1 MADSSEAPHGGAG
14 LLTVPSS
21 KGAHTYSQPIKKK
34 GFWFLLF
41 GVLLPIAAMV
51 AESNFHLLAE
61 NFFDPFPSPA
71 HLVLFAL
78 IPFSNFLLWLA
89 GRRDMSQYYG
99 FMALAS
105 GMAMGVG
112 ILYSV
117 MCLPLAPVFCFYSLA
132 CGFGLLGLAPLLS
145 IPCSFAAG
153 KTVTSLAHARG
164 TYFDAHQ
171 VEHIGHLIVLIMVVA
186 VELPSTLTRINLSE
200 AISHKVQP
208 HVAAYNVVAQTPENL
223 KAIEWLRRYGNREVL
238 LRACY
243 EHSGKATDILGSLY
257 ESGHPIAVS
266 AAREV
271 YYKVTGKP
279 FNTEPIPAS
288 FRATIK
294 HNGALSPTDPLTGGV
309 DDEFD
314 LDTGVAGE
322 NVSGMA
328 RGLALNAA
336 NLSGKIDA
344 EGSLAQLTL
353 SFDFENTSK
362 YDREARAQILLPPG
376 GVVSHANLTV
386 NGVSR
391 DAVIVSRSFAR
402 QQYQA
407 AVQEKRDPL
416 LVSYSGIDKV
426 LVQCFPV
433 APGETMKVTLDI
445 AAPLTYLDKQKAVLE
460 LPRFSERNFAV
471 KGEMALELVS
481 DGEIKL
487 DGLHAIEPKENSMG
501 GFSVGSDV
509 AVAPP
514 ATVVSVESVS
524 SDTVEDK
531 VEERVE
537 DKSDQPQPNV
547 GTDSA
552 KAIEEVKQP
561 VAVPGSQ
568 VGNLK
573 LGAPEAQV
581 GKLKLGAPEAQPG
594 NLKLGAPEAQAC
606 APMPTDYKSRLL
618 GALDWSTLAAD
629 GLLQIG
635 RSGKVGSVWCSAA
648 PLMDGYRVVGAIAS
662 ETYQPIKKLAVVID
676 GSSSMAAALPAIVEG
691 LKGAPKNIELSI
703 SLVGDSLR
711 TWPGDSIVLNGG
723 AKEKVPGIEYM
734 RAGDAPF
741 NLALQGLAAATAVG
755 GQDNSQAVAT
765 MLSQSRSPDR
775 AVLWIHGPQPLAAG
789 AVDLQ
794 RELAVS
800 GDGARLFDMQVVP
813 GPNAGLDGL
822 SNCNIFRVKRAGT
835 KQTDIGLFFLAACR
849 EKSAQTPKPQFSL
862 ELPGADDKLA
872 SVADQRQ
879 VSGDLLKV
887 MAAYEMR
894 RMISGLQSQF
904 GGQSPASLGEA
915 FAIVGPQT
923 SAIVVSRESHSY
935 LPPKESAISAKQ
947 ILLALGTGY
956 KVAMEYTLLEMHPLR
971 VFGLDGRDAA
981 LYQSGGDSSS
991 WLPNPAESV
1000 DRYFKG
1006 VVGELNNLSTA
1017 AGVPTAGPQAAPAAP
1032 FLGQNRNFAMPSAPE
1047 SRVDKAVDQI
1057 NEYKDYSQAKKQKAD
1072 LQMTDAFGGAPAK
1085 EEAPFEGDQ
1094 ASQAFGVARGAAGD
1108 DKQILSPDG
1117 SPPQQPSRANKPSSN
1132 FPTLQGATSGT
1143 ISASGLETIASVN
1156 TAGTI
1161 SNGVMGFG
1169 YMYGTEARARLIQ
1182 ESGIFYSCLALF
1194 ATLSVWLCLR
1204 AGLSIKRKQKGN
1216 SLAR

>member
-21 KGAHTYSQPIKKK
+21 AGAHTYSQPIKKK

-51 AESNFHLLAE
+51 VESNFHLLAE

-200 AISHKVQP
+200 AILHKVQP

-336 NLSGKIDA
+336 NLSGKVDA

-445 AAPLTYLDKQKAVLE
+445 AAPLTYIDKQKAVLE

-487 DGLHAIEPKENSMG
+487 DGLHAIAPKSASLGNLSG
-501 GFSVGSDV
+501 GSEV

-514 ATVVSVESVS
+514 SVAGVAVEPQ
-524 SDTVEDK
+524 DAVED
-531 VEERVE
+531 RV
-537 DKSDQPQPNV
+537 DQPQPTV

-552 KAIEEVKQP
+552 QAIEDGKQP
-561 VAVPGSQ
+561 VAVPAEQ
-568 VGNLK
+568 ADFNLGAPEAQAGLSK
-573 LGAPEAQV
+573 LGAPEAQA
-581 GKLKLGAPEAQPG
+581 GLSKLGAPDV
-594 NLKLGAPEAQAC
+594 QAC

-635 RSGKVGSVWCSAA
+635 RSGKVGTVWCSAD
-648 PLMDGYRVVGAIAS
+648 PLMNGYRVVSAIAP

-676 GSSSMAAALPAIVEG
+676 GSSSMAAALPAVVEG
-691 LKGAPKNIELSI
+691 LKGAPKDIELSI

-723 AKEKVPGIEYM
+723 AKEKVPGIEYL

-755 GQDNSQAVAT
+755 GQDNSQAVAN

-794 RELAVS
+794 RELAAS

-849 EKSAQTPKPQFSL
+849 EKSSQIPKPQFSL

-872 SVADQRQ
+872 SVANQRQ
-879 VSGDLLKV
+879 VSSDLLKV

-915 FAIVGPQT
+915 FGIVGPQT

-991 WLPNPAESV
+991 WLPNPAESI

-1006 VVGELNNLSTA
+1006 VVGEMNNLSTA
-1017 AGVPTAGPQAAPAAP
+1017 AGVPTSGPQAAPAAP

-1057 NEYKDYSQAKKQKAD
+1057 DEYKDYSQAKKQKAD
-1072 LQMTDAFGGAPAK
+1072 LQMSDAFGGAPAK
-1085 EEAPFEGDQ
+1085 EESPFEGDQ
-1094 ASQAFGVARGAAGD
+1094 SSQVFGVARGAAGD
-1108 DKQILSPDG
+1108 DKQILSLYG
-1117 SPPQQPSRANKPSSN
+1117 SPPQQPSRANEPSSN

-1143 ISASGLETIASVN
+1143 IAAENLESIAGVN

-1169 YMYGTEARARLIQ
+1169 YLHLPEVRARLIQ

-1194 ATLSVWLCLR
+1194 ATLSVWLSLR
-1204 AGLSIKRKQKGN
+1204 AGLSIKRKQKG
-1216 SLAR
+1216 S

>member
-1 MADSSEAPHGGAG
+1 MANNSKAPHGGAG
-14 LLTVPSS
+14 VLTVPPAQ
-21 KGAHTYSQPIKKK
+21 GEHTHSQPIKKK

-41 GVLLPIAAMV
+41 GVLLPIAAMLV
-51 AESNFHLLAE
+51 ESNFHLLAE

-153 KTVTSLAHARG
+153 KTVTGLAHARG

-171 VEHIGHLIVLIMVVA
+171 VEHIGHLIVLVMVVA

-200 AISHKVQP
+200 AVSHKAQP
-208 HVAAYNVVAQTPENL
+208 EFAAADQAANSPRPLAFATDLATEPEKL
-223 KAIEWLRRYGNREVL
+223 KAIQWLRRFGNREVL

-257 ESGHPIAVS
+257 ESGHPIPVQ

-314 LDTGVAGE
+314 LDNGIAGE

-328 RGLALNAA
+328 RGLAMNAA
-336 NLSGKIDA
+336 NLSGKVDA
-344 EGSLAQLTL
+344 EEALAQLTF

-376 GVVSHANLTV
+376 GVVSRANLTV
-386 NGVSR
+386 NGFSR
-391 DAVIVSRSFAR
+391 DAVIVSRSLAR

-445 AAPLTYLDKQKAVLE
+445 AAPLTILDKQKAVLE

-471 KGEMALELVS
+471 KGELALELVS

-487 DGLHAIEPKENSMG
+487 DGLHAITPKLTSNG
-501 GFSVGSDV
+501 GFSVAGEV

-514 ATVVSVESVS
+514 STVVAVDSVGQDS
-524 SDTVEDK
+524 VEDK
-531 VEERVE
+531 I
-537 DKSDQPQPNV
+537 DGPTV
-547 GTDSA
+547 GTGSA
-552 KAIEEVKQP
+552 Q
-561 VAVPGSQ
+561 AVEQVNEPAATPMPMPISMPISLPPSRAGSM
-568 VGNLK
+568 
-573 LGAPEAQV
+573 LGAPEVQ
-581 GKLKLGAPEAQPG
+581 G
-594 NLKLGAPEAQAC
+594 C
-606 APMPTDYKSRLL
+606 APMPTNYKSRLL

-629 GLLQIG
+629 GLMQVG
-635 RSGKVGSVWCSAA
+635 RSGNVGSIWCEAG
-648 PLMDGYRVVGAIAS
+648 PLLDGYRVVGDIAP
-662 ETYQPIKKLAVVID
+662 ETYAPIKKLAVIID
-676 GSSSMAAALPAIVEG
+676 GSSSMAAALPSIVEG
-691 LKGAPKNIELSI
+691 LKGAPKDIELSI
-703 SLVGDSLR
+703 SLVGDTPR
-711 TWPGDSIVLNGG
+711 TWPAPGSMVSSGG
-723 AKEKVPGIEYM
+723 AKEKLTSIEYM
-734 RAGDAPF
+734 RAGDGSF
-741 NLALQGLAAATAVG
+741 NSALQELAAATAVG
-755 GQDNSQAVAT
+755 GQDNSKVVAD
-765 MLSQSRSPDR
+765 MLSQSRSPDC
-775 AVLWIHGPQPLAAG
+775 AVLWIHGPQPLAATAAG
-789 AVDLQ
+789 LQ
-794 RELAVS
+794 RELAFAN
-800 GDGARLFDMQVVP
+800 GARLFDMQVVP

-822 SNCNIFRVKRAGT
+822 GNSNIFRVKRVGT
-835 KQTDIGLFFLAACR
+835 KQTDIGLFFLAASR
-849 EKSAQTPKPQFSL
+849 ENSRQTPKPQFRL
-862 ELPGADDKLA
+862 ELPGADGKFA
-872 SVADQRQ
+872 AIGGQRQ
-879 VSGDLLKV
+879 VSKDLLKV

-894 RMISGLQSQF
+894 RQISGQESQF
-904 GGQSPASLGEA
+904 GGHSPASLGTA
-915 FAIVGPQT
+915 FGIVGPQT
-923 SAIVVSRESHSY
+923 SAIVVSNESHSY
-935 LPPKESAISAKQ
+935 LPPKQSAISARQ
-947 ILLALGTGY
+947 ILLALGLGY
-956 KVAMEYTLLEMHPLR
+956 KTAMEYTLLEMHPSR
-971 VFGLDGRDAA
+971 VLDLDGRDAA
-981 LYQSGGDSSS
+981 LYQTGSDSGST

-1006 VVGELNNLSTA
+1006 VVGEMNSLSTA
-1017 AGVPTAGPQAAPAAP
+1017 AGAPTAPAAPAAP
-1032 FLGQNRNFAMPSAPE
+1032 FSEPNRNLVWPSAPA
-1047 SRVDKAVDQI
+1047 KKF
-1057 NEYKDYSQAKKQKAD
+1057 NEYKDFSQVREQKAD
-1072 LQMTDAFGGAPAK
+1072 LPMSDAFGSGPIK
-1085 EEAPFEGDQ
+1085 EESPFEGDQ
-1094 ASQAFGVARGAAGD
+1094 AAQVYGLAGGAASDG
-1108 DKQILSPDG
+1108 KEVLSLDG
-1117 SPPQQPSRANKPSSN
+1117 SVVQQPALADKPSSS
-1132 FPTLQGATSGT
+1132 FPTLQRATNGT
-1143 ISASGLETIASVN
+1143 IAAGNSIVSRSAANLEVLGAVN

-1161 SNGVMGFG
+1161 NNRFMGFG
-1169 YMYGTEARARLIQ
+1169 YSSDSGSGRHFYGPGAKERMIQ
-1182 ESGIFYSCLALF
+1182 ESGIFYSCMALF

-1204 AGLSIKRKQKGN
+1204 AGLSIKRKRR
-1216 SLAR
+1216 SS

>member
-1 MADSSEAPHGGAG
+1 MADSSEAPHSGAG

-21 KGAHTYSQPIKKK
+21 KGAHTYSQPINKK

-51 AESNFHLLAE
+51 VESNFHLLAE

-117 MCLPLAPVFCFYSLA
+117 MCLPLAPIFCFYSLA

-208 HVAAYNVVAQTPENL
+208 HVAAYNLVAQTPENL

-336 NLSGKIDA
+336 NLSGKVDA

-391 DAVIVSRSFAR
+391 DAVIVSRSLAR

-445 AAPLTYLDKQKAVLE
+445 AAPLTYIDKQKAVLE

-487 DGLHAIEPKENSMG
+487 DGLHAIKPKENSMG

-509 AVAPP
+509 ALAPP

-524 SDTVEDK
+524 TDTVEDK
-531 VEERVE
+531 AEAKVE
-537 DKSDQPQPNV
+537 DRVDQPQPNV

-552 KAIEEVKQP
+552 QAVEEAKQP
-561 VAVPGSQ
+561 VAVP
-568 VGNLK
+568 
-573 LGAPEAQV
+573 EAH
-581 GKLKLGAPEAQPG
+581 PG

-648 PLMDGYRVVGAIAS
+648 PLMDGYRVVGAIAP

-691 LKGAPKNIELSI
+691 LKGAPKDIELSI
-703 SLVGDSLR
+703 SLVGDKVR
-711 TWPGDSIVLNGG
+711 TWPSAVYLVSSSGG
-723 AKEKVPGIEYM
+723 KDILSGKDMVSGKEFM
-734 RAGDAPF
+734 RAGDPPF
-741 NLALQGLAAATAVG
+741 NLALQELAAATAVG
-755 GQDNSQAVAT
+755 GQDNSLAVAT

-775 AVLWIHGPQPLAAG
+775 AVLWIHGPQPLAAA

-794 RELAVS
+794 RELAAS
-800 GDGARLFDMQVVP
+800 GDGVRLFDMQVVP

-822 SNCNIFRVKRAGT
+822 SNCKIFRVKRAGT

-849 EKSAQTPKPQFSL
+849 EKSSQIPKPQFSL
-862 ELPGADDKLA
+862 ELPGAEGKFA

-894 RMISGLQSQF
+894 RMISGLHSQF
-904 GGQSPASLGEA
+904 GGQSPASLGES

-923 SAIVVSRESHSY
+923 SAIVVSSESHSY
-935 LPPKESAISAKQ
+935 LPPKESAISGKQ

-956 KVAMEYTLLEMHPLR
+956 KAALEYTLLEMHPLR

-981 LYQSGGDSSS
+981 LYQSGGDTSS
-991 WLPNPAESV
+991 WLPNPAESI

-1006 VVGELNNLSTA
+1006 VVGEMNNLSTA

-1032 FLGQNRNFAMPSAPE
+1032 FIGQNRNFAMPSAPE
-1047 SRVDKAVDQI
+1047 SRVDKMVDQI
-1057 NEYKDYSQAKKQKAD
+1057 NEYKDYSQAEKQKAD
-1072 LQMTDAFGGAPAK
+1072 LQMSDPFGGAPAK

-1108 DKQILSPDG
+1108 GKQILSLYG
-1117 SPPQQPSRANKPSSN
+1117 SSPQQPSRANEPTSN

-1143 ISASGLETIASVN
+1143 IAAQNLESIAGVN

-1169 YMYGTEARARLIQ
+1169 YLHLPEVRARLIQ

>member
-21 KGAHTYSQPIKKK
+21 KGAHTYSRPIKKK

-51 AESNFHLLAE
+51 VESNFHLLAE

-208 HVAAYNVVAQTPENL
+208 HEAAYNVVAQTPENL

-257 ESGHPIAVS
+257 ESGHPIAVQS
-266 AAREV
+266 AREV

-336 NLSGKIDA
+336 NLSGKVDA
-344 EGSLAQLTL
+344 EGSLAQLTF

-433 APGETMKVTLDI
+433 APRETMKVTLDI

-487 DGLHAIEPKENSMG
+487 DGLHAIAPKSASLGNLSG
-501 GFSVGSDV
+501 GSEV

-514 ATVVSVESVS
+514 SVAGVAVEPQ
-524 SDTVEDK
+524 DAVED
-531 VEERVE
+531 RV
-537 DKSDQPQPNV
+537 DQPQPNV

-552 KAIEEVKQP
+552 QAIEDGKQP
-561 VAVPGSQ
+561 VAMPAEKADF
-568 VGNLK
+568 NLGAPEAQAGLSK
-573 LGAPEAQV
+573 LGAPEAQA
-581 GKLKLGAPEAQPG
+581 GLSKLGAPDV
-594 NLKLGAPEAQAC
+594 QAC

-635 RSGKVGSVWCSAA
+635 RSGKVGTVWCSAA
-648 PLMDGYRVVGAIAS
+648 PLMNGYRVVSAIAP

-723 AKEKVPGIEYM
+723 AKEKVTGIEYM

-755 GQDNSQAVAT
+755 GQDNSRAVAT

-775 AVLWIHGPQPLAAG
+775 AVLWIHGPQPLAA
-789 AVDLQ
+789 AAFDLQ

-915 FAIVGPQT
+915 FGIVGPQT

-935 LPPKESAISAKQ
+935 LPPKQSAISAKQ

-981 LYQSGGDSSS
+981 LYQSGGDTSS
-991 WLPNPAESV
+991 WLPNPAESI

-1006 VVGELNNLSTA
+1006 VVGEMNNLSTA

-1032 FLGQNRNFAMPSAPE
+1032 FLGQNRNVAMPSAPE
-1047 SRVDKAVDQI
+1047 SRVDNMGDQI
-1057 NEYKDYSQAKKQKAD
+1057 NEYKDFSQAKKQKAD
-1072 LQMTDAFGGAPAK
+1072 LQMSDAFGGAPAK
-1085 EEAPFEGDQ
+1085 EESPFEGDQ
-1094 ASQAFGVARGAAGD
+1094 SSQVFGVARGAAGD
-1108 DKQILSPDG
+1108 DKQILSLYG
-1117 SPPQQPSRANKPSSN
+1117 SPPQQPSRANEPSSN

-1143 ISASGLETIASVN
+1143 IAAENLESIAGVN

-1169 YMYGTEARARLIQ
+1169 YLHLPEVRARLIQ

-1194 ATLSVWLCLR
+1194 ATLSVWLSLR
-1204 AGLSIKRKQKGN
+1204 AGLSIKRKQKG
-1216 SLAR
+1216 S

>member
-1 MADSSEAPHGGAG
+1 MADNSKAPHGGAG
-14 LLTVPSS
+14 VLTVPPAQ
-21 KGAHTYSQPIKKK
+21 GDHTHSQPIKKK

-41 GVLLPIAAMV
+41 GVLLPIAAMLV
-51 AESNFHLLAE
+51 ESNFHLLAE

-153 KTVTSLAHARG
+153 KTVTGLAHARG

-200 AISHKVQP
+200 AVSHKVQP
-208 HVAAYNVVAQTPENL
+208 HVAAYNLVAQTPENL

-257 ESGHPIAVS
+257 ESGHPIPVQ

-336 NLSGKIDA
+336 NLSGKVDA
-344 EGSLAQLTL
+344 EGSLAQLTF

-391 DAVIVSRSFAR
+391 DAVIVSRSLAR

-445 AAPLTYLDKQKAVLE
+445 AAPLTYIDKQKAVLE

-471 KGEMALELVS
+471 KGELALELVS

-487 DGLHAIEPKENSMG
+487 DGLHAITPKENSMG

-509 AVAPP
+509 ALAPP

-524 SDTVEDK
+524 PDSVEDK
-531 VEERVE
+531 VEDRV
-537 DKSDQPQPNV
+537 DQPQPNV

-552 KAIEEVKQP
+552 QALEEAKQP
-561 VAVPGSQ
+561 VAV
-568 VGNLK
+568 
-573 LGAPEAQV
+573 
-581 GKLKLGAPEAQPG
+581 PEAQPG

-648 PLMDGYRVVGAIAS
+648 PLMDGYRVVGAIAP
-662 ETYQPIKKLAVVID
+662 ETYHPIKKLAIVLD

-691 LKGAPKNIELSI
+691 LKGAPKDIELSI
-703 SLVGDSLR
+703 SLVGDKVR
-711 TWPGDSIVLNGG
+711 TWPSAIYLVSSSGG
-723 AKEKVPGIEYM
+723 KDMVSGKEYM
-734 RAGDAPF
+734 RAGDPPF
-741 NLALQGLAAATAVG
+741 NLALQELAAATAVG
-755 GQDNSQAVAT
+755 GQDNSLAVAT

-775 AVLWIHGPQPLAAG
+775 AVLWIHGPQPLAAA

-794 RELAVS
+794 RELAAS

-822 SNCNIFRVKRAGT
+822 SNCKIFRVKRAGT

-849 EKSAQTPKPQFSL
+849 EKSSQIPKPQFSL
-862 ELPGADDKLA
+862 ELPGAEGKFA

-904 GGQSPASLGEA
+904 GGQSPASLGES

-923 SAIVVSRESHSY
+923 SAIVVSSESHSY

-956 KVAMEYTLLEMHPLR
+956 KAALEYTLLEMHPLR

-981 LYQSGGDSSS
+981 LYQSGGDASS
-991 WLPNPAESV
+991 WLPNPAESI

-1006 VVGELNNLSTA
+1006 VVGEMNNLSTA

-1032 FLGQNRNFAMPSAPE
+1032 FIGQNRNFAMPSAPE
-1047 SRVDKAVDQI
+1047 SRVDKMVDQI

-1072 LQMTDAFGGAPAK
+1072 LQMSDAFGGAPAK

-1108 DKQILSPDG
+1108 GKQILSLYG
-1117 SPPQQPSRANKPSSN
+1117 SSPQQPSRANEPTSN

-1143 ISASGLETIASVN
+1143 IAAENLESIAGVN

-1169 YMYGTEARARLIQ
+1169 YLHLPEVRARLIQ

>member
-21 KGAHTYSQPIKKK
+21 AGAHTYSQPIKKK

-51 AESNFHLLAE
+51 VESNFHLLAE

-223 KAIEWLRRYGNREVL
+223 KAIQWLRRYGNREVL

-336 NLSGKIDA
+336 NLSGKVDA
-344 EGSLAQLTL
+344 EGSLAQLTF

-391 DAVIVSRSFAR
+391 DAVIVSRSLAR

-445 AAPLTYLDKQKAVLE
+445 AAPLTYIDKQKAVLE

-487 DGLHAIEPKENSMG
+487 DGLHAIKPKENSMG
-501 GFSVGSDV
+501 GFSVG
-509 AVAPP
+509 
-514 ATVVSVESVS
+514 
-524 SDTVEDK
+524 
-531 VEERVE
+531 
-537 DKSDQPQPNV
+537 
-547 GTDSA
+547 TDSA
-552 KAIEEVKQP
+552 QAIEEAKQP
-561 VAVPGSQ
+561 VAV
-568 VGNLK
+568 
-573 LGAPEAQV
+573 
-581 GKLKLGAPEAQPG
+581 PEAQPG

-635 RSGKVGSVWCSAA
+635 RSGKVGTVWCSAA
-648 PLMDGYRVVGAIAS
+648 PLMNGYRVVGAIAP

-676 GSSSMAAALPAIVEG
+676 GSSSMAAALPAVVEG
-691 LKGAPKNIELSI
+691 LKGAPKDIELSI

-755 GQDNSQAVAT
+755 GQDNSRAVAT

-794 RELAVS
+794 RELAAS

-849 EKSAQTPKPQFSL
+849 EKSSQIPKPQFSL

-872 SVADQRQ
+872 SVANQRQ
-879 VSGDLLKV
+879 VSSDLLKV

-935 LPPKESAISAKQ
+935 LPPKQSAISAKQ
-947 ILLALGTGY
+947 IMLALGTGY
-956 KVAMEYTLLEMHPLR
+956 KAAMEYTLLEMHPLR

-981 LYQSGGDSSS
+981 LYQSGGDTSS
-991 WLPNPAESV
+991 WLPNPAESI

-1006 VVGELNNLSTA
+1006 VVGEMNNLSTA

-1047 SRVDKAVDQI
+1047 SRVDKMVDQI
-1057 NEYKDYSQAKKQKAD
+1057 NEYKDFSQAKKQKAD

-1108 DKQILSPDG
+1108 GKLILSPDG
-1117 SPPQQPSRANKPSSN
+1117 SPPQQPSRANEPSSN

-1169 YMYGTEARARLIQ
+1169 YMYGPEARARMIQ

-1194 ATLSVWLCLR
+1194 ATLSVWLSLR
-1204 AGLSIKRKQKGN
+1204 AGLSIKRKQKG
-1216 SLAR
+1216 S